1 VTAAR
6 PSGRSRKMA
15 GAQALFVVA
24 TCIAVP
30 VSAAPPADRAVP
42 LPPAAPSAPAPAPA
56 PVAAPA
62 PALPATVAVGIPPA
76 AAAPPSAPA
85 PAPAPVA
92 AAAPAPPVTRRP
104 APRPAP
110 PARPITPPV
119 QPAAGSTSPDGATVI
134 RIGTW
139 STTVERGDQ
148 AVIDRCKATLFWGP
162 WPAERP
168 GTVWLAGHDHC
179 GYGFWAD
186 LPMGTTV
193 AFHGPHGTVS
203 YVIVGRTWL
212 PRKGGPSRGLLHDDL
227 ILQTCQ
233 GRGTSLTYAARRD

>member
-6 PSGRSRKMA
+6 PSGWSLKMG
-15 GAQALFVVA
+15 GAQALFFVA
-24 TCIAVP
+24 TCVAVP
-30 VSAAPPADRAVP
+30 VSAVPPADLAVRLP
-42 LPPAAPSAPAPAPA
+42 SAPPAAPA
-56 PVAAPA
+56 PVPVATPA
-62 PALPATVAVGIPPA
+62 PALPATVAVGIPSA
-76 AAAPPSAPA
+76 GGAAPTPPA

-92 AAAPAPPVTRRP
+92 AAAPAPPAARRP
-104 APRPAP
+104 APRAAP
-110 PARPITPPV
+110 PARPRTAPV
-119 QPAAGSTSPDGATVI
+119 PRSAASTFPVGATVI

-148 AVIDRCKATLFWGP
+148 AVVDRCKATLFWGP

-186 LPMGTTV
+186 LPMGTIV
-193 AFHGPHGTVS
+193 AFHGPYGTVS

-212 PRKGGPSRGLLHDDL
+212 PRKGGPSQGLIHDDL

-233 GRGTSLTYAARRD
+233 GQGTSLTYGARSD